1 MEACVERG
9 RKDDNPMEKSDQ
21 AGDNASGAKVETAA
35 LAHQQ
40 HLAVKGGAVGAFFCF
55 PTK

>member
-40 HLAVKGGAVGAFFCF
+40 HLAVKAGAFFCF